1 MSHELSATFD
11 NEQGFFVANTAGFR
25 SLKAAVNAALSRK
38 NRKLKK
44 PKYFKTQEE
53 ADLASMKRSSATD
66 AIRQRNSELRPSTG
80 FGSQLYP
87 VPHTEKMH
95 SLIKIIKNKKKTGR

>member
-11 NEQGFFVANTAGFR
+11 NDQGFFVANTSGFR

-38 NRKLKK
+38 NSKLKK
-44 PKYFKTQEE
+44 PKYFKTEEE
-53 ADLASMKRSSATD
+53 AGLASMKRSRATD

-80 FGSQLYP
+80 FGSQLHP

-95 SLIKIIKNKKKTGR
+95 NLIKIIKNKKKTGR